1 MSMRHLNMRHLA
13 GLALFG
19 GVFALAACSSV
30 SGLDGS
36 SNNSPSTDTGGPV
49 SISTDHAQY
58 DARDSIQVTVTNH
71 TQQAIYAW
79 DTKASCS
86 ILDLEVQNGG
96 DWEPSSQAQ
105 CAIKRAAMSVKI
117 EPGATYSATIRA
129 GMLPNSNAAFPGGSY
144 RLTLAYGESPT
155 AAASAATIVYS
166 ALLTITGGPAN
177 GGGGVPGSTPISSP
191 PTN

>member
-1 MSMRHLNMRHLA
+1 MRHLGMRRLA

-30 SGLDGS
+30 SSSDGS
-36 SNNSPSTDTGGPV
+36 SNTSPSTDTGGPV

-58 DARDSIQVTVTNH
+58 GANDSMQVMVTNH

-96 DWEPSSQAQ
+96 DWQPSSQAR
-105 CAIKRAAMSVKI
+105 CAIKRAAMSVEI
-117 EPGATYSATIRA
+117 APGAAYNATIRA
-129 GMLPNSNAAFPGGSY
+129 GMVPNSNAQFPGGSY
-144 RLTLAYGESPT
+144 RLTLAYGGSPT
-155 AAASAATIVYS
+155 EAASAATIVYS
-166 ALLTITGGPAN
+166 ALLTITGAPST
-177 GGGGVPGSTPISSP
+177 GGGGAPGATPASSP

>member
-1 MSMRHLNMRHLA
+1 MTMRHLGMRHLA
-13 GLALFG
+13 GLALVG
-19 GVFALAACSSV
+19 GVIALAACSSI
-30 SGLDGS
+30 SGSDGS
-36 SNNSPSTDTGGPV
+36 SNTSPSTDTGGPV

-58 DARDSIQVTVTNH
+58 GSKDSIQVTVTNH

-117 EPGATYSATIRA
+117 EPGAVYTATIRA
-129 GMLPNSNAAFPGGSY
+129 GMLPGSNTAFPGGSY
-144 RLTLAYGESPT
+144 RLTLAYRGSST
-155 AAASAATIVYS
+155 LAASAATIVYS

-177 GGGGVPGSTPISSP
+177 GGGGVPGSTPMSSP